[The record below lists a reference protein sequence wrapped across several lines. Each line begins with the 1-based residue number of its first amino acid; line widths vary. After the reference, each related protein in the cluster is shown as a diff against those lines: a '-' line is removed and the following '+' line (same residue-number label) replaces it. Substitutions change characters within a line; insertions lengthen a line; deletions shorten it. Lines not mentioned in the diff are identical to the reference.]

1 MLEGEKY
8 IINQFLGP
16 YKTNGDRDT
25 SKRQLVGNSTN
36 TFATGTP
43 AVAPSAI
50 RACFNSYVDID
61 RSTFKAVS
69 GPDPDNPTSTT
80 NVDVHESK
88 SYYDF
93 LTSGIVQSGEN
104 NREKIRMQKFKYEY
118 FMTRVGSAPFK
129 GYGTSIK
136 KDATDASSDGMAYRV
151 YGCGNFDNGKI
162 IVALESTIVL
172 PK

>member
-8 IINQFLGP
+8 IINQYLGP
-16 YKTNGDRDT
+16 YKANGQRDS
-25 SKRQLVGNSTN
+25 SKRQLVGNSTSL
-36 TFATGTP
+36 FATGTP
-43 AVAPSAI
+43 PVAPSAI
-50 RACFNSYVDID
+50 RSCFNSYVDID
-61 RSTFKAVS
+61 RSTFKVLR
-69 GPDPDNPTSTT
+69 GPDPDDPTSTA

-93 LTSGIVQSGEN
+93 LTSGIVQSGDS
-104 NREKIRMQKFKYEY
+104 NREKKRMQKFKYEY
-118 FMTRVGSAPFK
+118 FMTRVGAAPFK
-129 GYGTSIK
+129 GSGTSIK